1 MISLSVQITFN
12 GTRARAGLTP
22 HTGLDMLMTVSELV
36 LPTGRLGTTLTDLF
50 PNTQYEITVF
60 AINGA
65 GDGMAAT
72 VDTPTLNG

>member
-1 MISLSVQITFN
+1 MIL
-12 GTRARAGLTP
+12 L
-22 HTGLDMLMTVSELV
+22 VSELV

-65 GDGMAAT
+65 GNGAANIET
-72 VDTPTLNG
+72 VTTLNGLYMHLYIHIYNYKIQKH